1 MNLTNPMPM
10 DPRIAILVPCY
21 NEDAAIDKVIRDFRR
36 SLPAAEVYVYD
47 NNSRDDT
54 VARACA
60 AGAIVRRE
68 ERQGKGNVVRRM
80 FSDIEADV
88 YVLVDG
94 DATYDA
100 PSAVTMIDMLL
111 HDRLDMVV
119 GVRVH
124 TEAQAYRSGHQF
136 GNALL
141 TGCVTRLFG
150 KSFTDILSGYRVFS
164 RRFVKSFPALSGG
177 FEIETELT
185 VHALE
190 LALPVS
196 ELKTPYGVRP
206 DGSVSKLSTYR
217 DGWRILR
224 VILGLYRHERPMQFH
239 GMLGAVLVVLSL
251 LLGIPIV
258 LEFLRTGLVPRLPT
272 ALLATAIMGLAA
284 LLFTVGL
291 VVETVTRGRREM
303 RRLFY
308 LQIPACCW
316 TGNAPASAA
325 GLAAP
330 LGTHQA
336 QPAQKQ

>member
-1 MNLTNPMPM
+1 MTTPLTMQ
-10 DPRIAILVPCY
+10 PRIAILVPCY
-21 NEDAAIDKVIRDFRR
+21 NEEAAIDKVVSDFRH

-54 VARACA
+54 IARATA
-60 AGAIVRRE
+60 AGATVRRE

-100 PSAVTMIDMLL
+100 LSASKMIDMLL
-111 HDRLDMVV
+111 RDRLDMVV

-124 TEAQAYRSGHQF
+124 TETQAYRSGHQF
-136 GNALL
+136 GNVLL

-164 RRFVKSFPALSGG
+164 RRFVKSFPTLSGG

-196 ELKTPYGVRP
+196 EMKTPYGVRP
-206 DGSVSKLSTYR
+206 AGSTSKLSTYR

-239 GMLGAVLVVLSL
+239 GLLGAVLVLLSL
-251 LLGIPIV
+251 MLGVPIV
-258 LEFLRTGLVPRLPT
+258 LEFLRTGLVMRLPT

-291 VVETVTRGRREM
+291 IVETVTRGRREV

-308 LQIPACCW
+308 LQIPACS
-316 TGNAPASAA
+316 GSGEAAAPAA
-325 GLAAP
+325 GFGEPIARP
-330 LGTHQA
+330 EV
-336 QPAQKQ
+336 QPAPTR